1 MAAILNFPTPPRCW
15 RRLGEPW
22 TPVEAEEEGT
32 GSRACAE
39 HVEKSGTRESALRI
53 RIEKLGVRGRG
64 AERTARPIAAV
75 SADQDGSELCT
86 AEPASRKSFG
96 QPERRMRAGGQKK
109 AWACSKLRAV
119 VVALELRRAAMGRP
133 SQFPAPAQ
141 LVSASRSQPRPLL
154 CGNVSTA
161 ACQDCV

>member
-1 MAAILNFPTPPRCW
+1 MNFPTPPRCW

-64 AERTARPIAAV
+64 AERNFR
-75 SADQDGSELCT
+75 G
-86 AEPASRKSFG
+86 
-96 QPERRMRAGGQKK
+96 
-109 AWACSKLRAV
+109 
-119 VVALELRRAAMGRP
+119 
-133 SQFPAPAQ
+133 
-141 LVSASRSQPRPLL
+141 
-154 CGNVSTA
+154 
-161 ACQDCV
+161 